1 MCAKRHLLII
11 DPIAFTGGSKIATE
25 NILRLLDSEQMRI
38 TILTADTDSW
48 HWPQLRRI
56 RLFEPQW
63 LSRQEQGIPYF
74 LRHLLIALQLMLI
87 RLRLGRLDITM
98 GASGP
103 GVDLALY
110 LLKPVLGFRLVQL
123 IHGPVACSRTI
134 ARCLRAANEVHYLK
148 SAGASLISALHT
160 LAPAPHKLTT
170 PHFQVMQNGLPDHAW
185 PSRCQNERP
194 VIFWAASLLK
204 WKGLE
209 TLLDA
214 LRLIEKE
221 TRPDA
226 HICYIRPQKSPLP
239 ISDAPVTIDAVYWH
253 ENPAHLDEIRATA
266 NIFVSTSHHE
276 PFGLSILE
284 AMAAGHCVLIPADDA
299 YWDRTLENNINCIK
313 YNPGDAMDLASKLRS
328 LNCDMDRVR
337 HLGNAAART
346 ARHYRA
352 ETRYATIKNA
362 LQGKTTA
369 QGKRQTTPANTENI
383 P

>member
-1 MCAKRHLLII
+1 MRSKRHLLII

-25 NILRLLDSEQMRI
+25 NILRLLDSEQIRI

-48 HWPQLRRI
+48 HWPQLKRVH
-56 RLFEPQW
+56 LFEPQW

-74 LRHLLIALQLMLI
+74 LRHLLIACQLMLT
-87 RLRLGRLDITM
+87 RLRLGRLDIAM

-160 LAPAPHKLTT
+160 LAPTPYELTT
-170 PHFQVMQNGLPDHAW
+170 PHFQIMQNGLPNHAW
-185 PSRCQNERP
+185 PNRCQSERP

-214 LRLIEKE
+214 LRLIETE
-221 TRPDA
+221 TRPDT
-226 HICYIRPQKSPLP
+226 HICYIRPQKNPLP

-299 YWDRTLENNINCIK
+299 YWDRTLENNVNCIK
-313 YNPGDAMDLASKLRS
+313 YTSGNAMDLANKLRS
-328 LNCDMDRVR
+328 LSCDMERVR
-337 HLGNAAART
+337 SLGNAAAKT
-346 ARHYRA
+346 ACHYRA
-352 ETRYATIKNA
+352 ETRYATIKNS
-362 LQGKTTA
+362 LQG
-369 QGKRQTTPANTENI
+369 QTTSQENEQTTQANTENI

>member
-1 MCAKRHLLII
+1 MRSKRHLLII

-25 NILRLLDSEQMRI
+25 NILRLLDSEQIRI

-48 HWPQLRRI
+48 HWPQLKRVH
-56 RLFEPQW
+56 LFEPQW

-74 LRHLLIALQLMLI
+74 LRHLLIACQLMLT
-87 RLRLGRLDITM
+87 RLRLGRLDIAM

-160 LAPAPHKLTT
+160 LAPTPYELTT
-170 PHFQVMQNGLPDHAW
+170 PHFQIMQNGLPNHAW
-185 PSRCQNERP
+185 PNRCQSERP

-214 LRLIEKE
+214 LRLIETE
-221 TRPDA
+221 TRPDT
-226 HICYIRPQKSPLP
+226 HICYIRPQKNPLP

-299 YWDRTLENNINCIK
+299 YWDRTLENNVNCIK
-313 YNPGDAMDLASKLRS
+313 YTPGNAMDLANKLRS
-328 LNCDMDRVR
+328 LSCDMERVR
-337 HLGNAAART
+337 SLGNTAAKT
-346 ARHYRA
+346 ACHYRA
-352 ETRYATIKNA
+352 ETRYATIKNS
-362 LQGKTTA
+362 LQG
-369 QGKRQTTPANTENI
+369 QTTSQENEQTTQANTENI